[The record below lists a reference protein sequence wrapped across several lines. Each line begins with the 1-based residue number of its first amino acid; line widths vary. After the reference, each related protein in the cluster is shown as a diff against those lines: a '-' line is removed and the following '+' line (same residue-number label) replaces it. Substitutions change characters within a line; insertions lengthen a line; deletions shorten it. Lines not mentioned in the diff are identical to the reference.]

1 MAMPTPMPPGMGGFR
16 RGPRPQLTEEEKKAM
31 PKLTWPL
38 VKRVLEWMAPY
49 KWKFLLVLVCIAVS
63 GALGV
68 LPSILTGRMID
79 QGLYNGDIPMLIRL
93 ALLSFG
99 VLILSQLISAGETM
113 LTTWIGQFITYDMR
127 NRMYRHLQKMGHR
140 FFTSNYQG
148 DIITRMTEDIGGVQS
163 VITHTFLNMFSHFA
177 TVVIVTITLF
187 QKNWVLALVGV
198 SLVPFSIIPTRAVG
212 KKRWKI
218 ADETQQQ
225 RDKSNQILHE
235 SLSVSGQLLVKL
247 FTNEDKEYEDYKQI
261 NLRAAKLAIKDRLVG
276 LWFWR
281 TLAVF
286 RSMGPLFIYVV
297 AGLLMYRFGNL
308 NLSVGD
314 VTVIVSLLNKLYHP
328 VDQLLNIQSDVM
340 RSMALFSRIFEYF
353 DLKPDVV
360 SPENGYLPQQVRG
373 DVEFDGVAFSYSADK
388 PLLRELS
395 FKAPAGHSIA
405 IVGASGSGKSTT
417 VNLIPRL
424 FDVDRGRVLVDGVDV
439 REWDLTALRRQ
450 IGVVTQETYL
460 FNDTVRAN
468 LLYAKWDATEEE
480 MIRACQDANI
490 HDFIMSLPD
499 GYDTQ
504 VGNRGFKLSGGEKQ
518 RISIAR
524 AILKNPRILIL
535 DEATSSL
542 DSISESMIQQAI
554 DPLLRGRTSIVI
566 AHRLTTILA
575 ADEILVVDNG
585 KIAER
590 GKHQELV
597 EKNGVYRQLYETQFR
612 YALDDYERRKAENV

>member
-1 MAMPTPMPPGMGGFR
+1 MAMPPSPPPQGGGFR
-16 RGPRPQLTEEEKKAM
+16 RGPRRELTPEEKKAM

-38 VKRVLEWMAPY
+38 IKRVLSWMVPY
-49 KWKFLLVLVCIAVS
+49 KWKFALVLVCIVIS

-68 LPSILTGRMID
+68 LPSILTGQMID
-79 QGLYNGDIPMLIRL
+79 QGLYGGDVSMLIKL

-99 VLILSQLISAGETM
+99 VLIISQLVSAGETM
-113 LTTWIGQFITYDMR
+113 LTTWIGQYITFDMR

-163 VITHTFLNMFSHFA
+163 VITHTFLNVFSNFA
-177 TVVIVTITLF
+177 TVIIVAITLF
-187 QKNWVLALVGV
+187 QKNWVLALVGAA
-198 SLVPFSIIPTRAVG
+198 LVPFSIFPTRAVG

-261 NLRAAKLAIKDRLVG
+261 NKKAAKLAIKERLVG

-286 RSMGPLFIYVV
+286 RSMGPLLIYVA
-297 AGLLMYRFGNL
+297 AGLLMYRFGMPD
-308 NLSVGD
+308 LSVGD
-314 VTVIVSLLNKLYHP
+314 VTVMVTLLNRLYHP
-328 VDQLLNIQSDVM
+328 VDQLLNIQADVM

-353 DLKPDVV
+353 DMKPDVV
-360 SPENGYLPQQVRG
+360 SPENGYLPQEVRG
-373 DVEFDGVAFSYSADK
+373 DVAFEGVFFSYSPEK
-388 PLLRELS
+388 PLLRDLT
-395 FKAPAGHSIA
+395 FRADAGKTIA

-424 FDVDRGRVLVDGVDV
+424 FDVDEGKVLVDGVDV
-439 REWDLTALRRQ
+439 RDWDLTALRKQ
-450 IGVVTQETYL
+450 IGMVTQETYL

-480 MIRACQDANI
+480 LIKACQDANI
-490 HDFIMSLPD
+490 HDFIMSLPE

-524 AILKNPRILIL
+524 AILKNPKILVL

-542 DSISESMIQQAI
+542 DSISESLIQDAI
-554 DPLLRGRTSIVI
+554 SPLLDGRTSIVI

-575 ADEILVVDNG
+575 ADEILVVDQG
-585 KIAER
+585 KIVER
-590 GKHQELV
+590 GTHAQLV
-597 EKNGVYRQLYETQFR
+597 EQNGVYRQLYETQFR
-612 YALDDYERRKAENV
+612 YALDDYEKRKNEA

>member
-1 MAMPTPMPPGMGGFR
+1 MAIPPSPPPGGGFR
-16 RGPRPQLTEEEKKAM
+16 RGPRRELTAEEKKAM
-31 PKLTWPL
+31 PKMTWPL
-38 VKRVLEWMAPY
+38 VQRVLSWMLPY
-49 KWKFLLVLVCIAVS
+49 KWKFLLVLVCILLS

-68 LPSILTGRMID
+68 LPSVLTGQMID
-79 QGLYNGDIPMLIRL
+79 KGLYGGNVELLVKL

-113 LTTWIGQFITYDMR
+113 LTTWIGQFITFDMR

-163 VITHTFLNMFSHFA
+163 VITHTFLNLFSNFA
-177 TVVIVTITLF
+177 TVIIVAVTLF
-187 QKNWVLALVGV
+187 QKNWVLALVGMA
-198 SLVPFSIIPTRAVG
+198 LVPFSIIPTRAVG
-212 KKRWKI
+212 KRRWKI

-247 FTNEDKEYEDYKQI
+247 FTNEEKEYNDYKAI
-261 NLRAAKLAIKDRLVG
+261 NLKTAKLAIKERLVG

-286 RSMGPLFIYVV
+286 RNMGPLLIYVV
-297 AGLLMYRFGNL
+297 AGLLMFKVGRFGL
-308 NLSVGD
+308 TVGD
-314 VTVIVSLLNKLYHP
+314 VTVIVALINKLYHP
-328 VDQLLNIQSDVM
+328 IDQLLNIQADVM

-360 SPENGYLPQQVRG
+360 NPENGYQPQEVRG
-373 DVEFDGVAFSYSADK
+373 EVEFRQVAFSYSEEK
-388 PLLRELS
+388 PLLKDLT
-395 FKAPAGHSIA
+395 FKADAGRAIA

-424 FDVDRGRVLVDGVDV
+424 FDVDEGAVLVDGVDV
-439 REWDLTALRRQ
+439 RQWDLTALRRQ

-468 LLYAKWDATEEE
+468 LLYAKWDATDEE
-480 MIRACQDANI
+480 MIRACKDANI
-490 HDFIMSLPD
+490 HDFIMSLPE

-542 DSISESMIQQAI
+542 DSISESMIQEAI
-554 DPLLRGRTSIVI
+554 DPLLQGRTSIVI

-575 ADEILVVDNG
+575 ADEILVVQDG
-585 KIAER
+585 RIVER
-590 GKHQELV
+590 GKHADLV
-597 EKNGVYRQLYETQFR
+597 EQQGVYRQLYETQFR
-612 YALDDYERRKAENV
+612 YALDDYEKRKKNT